1 MSQAVKCNIF
11 LYAGYTCLVC
21 QHRDINEIEKQLNKE
36 FESICDW
43 FVDNK
48 LSIHFG
54 DGKTKS
60 ILFASKFKIK
70 KVRKL
75 NIIYGN
81 IKIKQ
86 HSKVKYLGCV
96 LDETMA
102 LSVINKTN
110 NKLNFLYQKNRF
122 LTPTLRRL
130 LCNALIQPYFNYA
143 CSAWYSNLTK
153 KLKNRVQTSQN
164 KYIRFCR
171 EFDKMTH
178 ISHKEFETLNWLPV
192 TERFN

>member
-130 LCNALIQPYFNYA
+130 LCNALIQPHFNYA